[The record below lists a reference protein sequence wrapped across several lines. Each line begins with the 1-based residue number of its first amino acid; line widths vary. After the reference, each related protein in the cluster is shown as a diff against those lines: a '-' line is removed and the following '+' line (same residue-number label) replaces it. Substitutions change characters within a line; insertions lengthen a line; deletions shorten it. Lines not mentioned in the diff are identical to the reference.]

1 MTPEPAAA
9 ALGNDLGGLPY
20 ARFMRARY
28 AGAIAVVLGLAFLIG
43 QGSRPDTS
51 IRVRNDTDQSWYVS
65 VIRTPNYP
73 DNLWVVSVDPGADAF
88 AVEWEGGRGVPV
100 QVLDA
105 DCHSVGTLREGP
117 SGIYLVDAVPGL
129 TGQIKDGPG
138 YEPRTELPGIH
149 DSLKCGGFLDR

>member
-1 MTPEPAAA
+1 MSSVRSRGSEAASKQAVSSVACVWDTPAAIA
-9 ALGNDLGGLPY
+9 ATLVV
-20 ARFMRARY
+20 
-28 AGAIAVVLGLAFLIG
+28 AILLG
-43 QGSRPDTS
+43 QGHRPDTS

-65 VIRTPNYP
+65 VVRTPKYP
-73 DNLWVVSVDPGADAF
+73 DNLWVVSVDPGANAF

-100 QVLDA
+100 HVLDA
-105 DCHSVGTLREGP
+105 QCHSVGTFHQGS
-117 SGIYLVDAVPGL
+117 SGIYVVDAVPGL